1 MKVGFIGVGVMGG
14 PMALNVL
21 KGGHELTVFD
31 LDAAA
36 VARMVEVGAK
46 GAASA
51 RELGEASEVVVTM
64 LPEPRHVRDALLGP
78 DGAAHG
84 MKPGST
90 VIEMSTID
98 PVSSQAIA
106 RDLKARGIDTVDSP
120 VGKTSEHAAT
130 GTLTLMVGGEPDVV
144 ARVKPVLD
152 CMGNETYL
160 CGGVGTGH
168 AMKTVNNL
176 LATTIMAANTE
187 ALAIGVKCGLT
198 LELMME
204 VMRTTMAN
212 NAQLYVAMP
221 KKAFKGDDAPGFM
234 VKLACKDVRQAVE
247 LARTQGF
254 EPHVGAACQK
264 TLEEAS
270 DKGFASRD
278 TAALMRIR
286 EDQLGIKVRQ
296 ADGTAQGTGQGAGL
310 KQVA

>member
-31 LDAAA
+31 LDTVAVQRMVDAGAKAAA
-36 VARMVEVGAK
+36 SAKEVGA
-46 GAASA
+46 ASD
-51 RELGEASEVVVTM
+51 VVVTM
-64 LPEPRHVRDALLGP
+64 LPEPRHVREALLGP

-84 MKPGST
+84 LKPGST
-90 VIEMSTID
+90 VIDMSTID

-106 RDLKARGIDTVDSP
+106 AELKVLGIDMVDSP
-120 VGKTSEHAAT
+120 VGKTSEHAAS
-130 GTLTLMVGGEPDVV
+130 GTLTLMVGGEPGVIE
-144 ARVKPVLD
+144 RVRPVLA

-204 VMRTTMAN
+204 VMKTTMAN

-247 LARTQGF
+247 LARAQGF
-254 EPHVGAACQK
+254 EAHVGAGCQR
-264 TLEEAS
+264 TLEEAME
-270 DKGFASRD
+270 KGFAGRD

-286 EDQLGIKVRQ
+286 EDQLGIQVRQ
-296 ADGTAQGTGQGAGL
+296 ADPAL

>member
-14 PMALNVL
+14 PMAQNIL
-21 KGGHELTVFD
+21 KGGHSLTVFD
-31 LDAAA
+31 LDQAA
-36 VARMVEVGAK
+36 VQRLVDAGAQAAGSPKEVGA
-46 GAASA
+46 ASD
-51 RELGEASEVVVTM
+51 VVVSM
-64 LPEPRHVRDALLGP
+64 LPEPKHVRDVMLGAN
-78 DGAAHG
+78 GVAEG
-84 MKPGST
+84 MRPGGV
-90 VIEMSTID
+90 VIDMSTID
-98 PVSSQAIA
+98 PISSQSIA
-106 RDLKARGIDTVDSP
+106 TELKARGIDMVDSP

-130 GTLTLMVGGEPDVV
+130 GTLTLMVGGDPDVI
-144 ARVKPVLD
+144 AKVKPVLD

-160 CGGVGTGH
+160 CGGVGMGH

-204 VMRTTMAN
+204 VMKTTMGN
-212 NAQLYVAMP
+212 NAQLFVAMP
-221 KKAFKGDDAPGFM
+221 KKAFKGDDSPGFM

-247 LARTQGF
+247 LARAQGF

-264 TLEEAS
+264 TLEEAMA
-270 DKGFASRD
+270 KGFADRD
-278 TAALMRIR
+278 TAALMRVR

-296 ADGTAQGTGQGAGL
+296 PAGGAL